1 MSSKLGFGPFRFKL
15 PSGQVQPVTLAARN
29 CGCFGR
35 LRTQRKISWASARLC
50 QISLWCRTQWWW
62 WHSVVLHSVVPH
74 SVVPHSV
81 VDLVVVA
88 LSGAA
93 FSAVVVDLVVVAVH
107 YLRHTMLQVP
117 DISVV
122 MHMFNGDFQRW
133 LVCRGEFELADQ
145 IGAA

>member
-1 MSSKLGFGPFRFKL
+1 MVVSADCAHSRRYHELLQGSVRHLCGAAL
-15 PSGQVQPVTLAARN
+15 SGGAFSGAALS
-29 CGCFGR
+29 GGAAF
-35 LRTQRKISWASARLC
+35 SA
-50 QISLWCRTQWWW
+50 
-62 WHSVVLHSVVPH
+62 
-74 SVVPHSV
+74 
-81 VDLVVVA
+81 VVVA

-93 FSAVVVDLVVVAVH
+93 FSAVVVVVAVH
-107 YLRHTMLQVP
+107 YLRRTMLQVP